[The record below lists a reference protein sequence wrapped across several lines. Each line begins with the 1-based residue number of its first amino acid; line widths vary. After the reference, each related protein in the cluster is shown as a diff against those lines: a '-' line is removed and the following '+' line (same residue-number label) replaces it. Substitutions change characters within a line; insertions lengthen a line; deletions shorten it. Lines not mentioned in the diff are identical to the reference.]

1 MIAHFSISSRAPEA
15 TAHAL
20 AKIISGSVF
29 SFPVVPGSFIAV
41 SDDGSGLAIEV
52 MPERMAH
59 HPGEGDVDPTRPPMG
74 PVPMPWEDQIRPD
87 GPPLGTS
94 PFHAA
99 LVTELDEARV
109 LEIARRAGWRAL
121 GCERGGVF
129 RVIEV
134 WVDGTFLIEVLTRNE
149 ATRYRAFMNPA
160 ACAEMFG
167 PPLAA

>member
-29 SFPVVPGSFIAV
+29 SFPVVPGSFVAV
-41 SDDGSGLAIEV
+41 ANDGSGLAIEV

-59 HPGEGDVDPTRPPMG
+59 HPGEGDVDPARQPSG
-74 PVPMPWEDQIRPD
+74 PEPMPWEDQIRPD
-87 GPPLGTS
+87 GPRLGAS
-94 PFHAA
+94 AFHAA
-99 LVTELDEARV
+99 IVSDLSETRV
-109 LEIARRAGWRAL
+109 LEIAARAGWRAL

-134 WVDGTFLIEVLTRNE
+134 WIDGTFLIEVLTRAE
-149 ATRYRAFMNPA
+149 AARYRGFMNPD
-160 ACAEMFG
+160 ACARMFG
-167 PPLAA
+167 PALAA